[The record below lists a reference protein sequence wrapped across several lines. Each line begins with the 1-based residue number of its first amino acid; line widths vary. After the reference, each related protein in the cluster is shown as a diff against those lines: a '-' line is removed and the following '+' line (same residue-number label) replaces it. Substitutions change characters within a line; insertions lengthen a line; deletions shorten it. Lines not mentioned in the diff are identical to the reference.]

1 VSARGGQASTLSS
14 VCVLTDH
21 PLIPHMTS
29 KLKLFTG
36 GFVIEQSDAG
46 NTFKIESTS
55 FMIFSIGINKF
66 NPFLKLL
73 SILQNIPAVSLPIL
87 ISFEHH
93 VAELWTI
100 DASECLTI
108 AQSRGFIRN
117 PPSGPESELRG
128 LPAPQAPDGLL
139 IIIRVN
145 EFRDCE
151 CDTTADIDASNTS
164 QHESEA
170 EEDDNDDDDD
180 DTNVGRRGGGS
191 RRVKNTTSVTQ
202 IDRVRKSMMFNPLKR
217 SLSPFCSPSSS
228 SSTINIF
235 EPVCVAIF
243 APRGSKISAALGSP
257 LLTWRSTLRSKGLP
271 EHRGRRGEVDVSEGE
286 AGFVPSSVLKAFIA
300 AIDSYSIADCSSNG
314 SGFGVSTDSAVTGME
329 DMIWD
334 ESTVATSSTVC
345 AAGRKLSGLPGTG
358 FLAMR
363 YF

>member
-14 VCVLTDH
+14 VCILTDH

-36 GFVIEQSDAG
+36 GFLIDQSDAG
-46 NTFKIESTS
+46 NTRKIDSAS
-55 FMIFSIGINKF
+55 FTIFSIGINKF
-66 NPFLKLL
+66 NPFLSLL
-73 SILQNIPAVSLPIL
+73 SILHNIPAASLPIL

-93 VAELWTI
+93 VAELWTV

-139 IIIRVN
+139 IIIRLN
-145 EFRDCE
+145 EFQDCE
-151 CDTTADIDASNTS
+151 CDTTADIDASNTL
-164 QHESEA
+164 QHDSEA
-170 EEDDNDDDDD
+170 EEDGDDD

-228 SSTINIF
+228 SSNINIF

-271 EHRGRRGEVDVSEGE
+271 EHRGGRGEVYASERE
-286 AGFVPSSVLKAFIA
+286 AGSVPSSVLKAFIA

-314 SGFGVSTDSAVTGME
+314 SGLKVSTDSAVTGME

-334 ESTVATSSTVC
+334 ESTGATSSTVC
-345 AAGRKLSGLPGTG
+345 AAGRELSGLPGTG

-363 YF
+363 YY